1 MSVIDLTGQQF
12 GLLTVI
18 QRDFNPHK
26 GKEAWW
32 LCQCECG
39 KQKAIR
45 GSDLRR
51 GKTKSCGC
59 LSIKQA
65 KINIISAHKKNN
77 NKNNNNNNNKNN
89 QQSLIGK
96 IFGKLK
102 VIEELSEKDKYG
114 YRQWKCL
121 CECGNITI
129 SNTNALNNGKKLSC
143 GCLKSKGEMV
153 IQKLLQEN
161 NIAFEKEKIFTSCKF
176 TDTKNYAR
184 FDFFINQEYIIEFD
198 GIQHFT
204 YTNQDWNTQEHYQKL
219 QEHDNFKNQWCQEN
233 NIPLIRIPYWK
244 LNSLTINDLLL
255 QSSKFVIRYN

>member
-32 LCQCECG
+32 LCYCECG
-39 KQKAIR
+39 NMKSIR

-65 KINIISAHKKNN
+65 KENIKKAQE
-77 NKNNNNNNNKNN
+77 KN
-89 QQSLIGK
+89 QIEQSLIGK

-114 YRQWKCL
+114 YKQWKCL

-129 SNTNALNNGKKLSC
+129 SNTNALNSGKKLSC

-176 TDTKNYAR
+176 TDTKNYAK